1 MGIHED
7 APTDIGPVTVARV
20 RRQMVYRVGFGP
32 RPWQWTPWDF
42 AVAGRFDGRWD
53 DPDGVWRTLYV
64 ADSPL
69 GCYLEVLARFRRDPG
84 LADALDDIGDDPD
97 YPTLAAG
104 LVPAEWRTRRRLARA
119 SMTGV
124 FVVVGSASTL
134 ATLRQHFLVVARA
147 LGIADVDAAAVR
159 TPAPRAF
166 TQTVAKRLYSVELN
180 DGEPLGGVEF
190 SSRHSDEH
198 VLWAIFERARDTF
211 TSALLTGRRSSA
223 IEADDVELTRAMEIH
238 RLAWA

>member
-1 MGIHED
+1 MGED
-7 APTDIGPVTVARV
+7 ALTELGPLTVARV

-84 LADALDDIGDDPD
+84 LVDALAEIDDDPD
-97 YPTLAAG
+97 HPTLGPG

-119 SMTGV
+119 SMSGV
-124 FVVVGSASTL
+124 FVVAGSSSTL
-134 ATLRQHFLVVARA
+134 ATLRRHFLTLARR
-147 LGIADVDAAAVR
+147 LGLSDVDAAAVR
-159 TPAPRAF
+159 IPAPRAF
-166 TQTVAKRLYSVELN
+166 TQAVAKRLYSIELD
-180 DGEPLGGVEF
+180 DGESVDGVEF
-190 SSRHSDEH
+190 ASRHGDEH
-198 VLWAIFERARDTF
+198 ALWAIFERARDTV
-211 TSALLTGRRSSA
+211 TSAVLAGRRSSA
-223 IEADDVELTRAMEIH
+223 IEADDAELVRAMEIH
-238 RLAWA
+238 QLAWA

>member
-1 MGIHED
+1 MGIGED
-7 APTDIGPVTVARV
+7 AHADIGPVTVARV

-42 AVAGRFDGRWD
+42 AIAGRFDGRWD

-84 LADALDDIGDDPD
+84 LADALAGIDDDPD
-97 YPTLAAG
+97 HPTLDAG

-124 FVVVGSASTL
+124 FLVVGSTSTL
-134 ATLRQHFLVVARA
+134 ATLRQHFLAAARA
-147 LGIADVDAAAVR
+147 LGLADVDAAAVR
-159 TPAPRAF
+159 VPAPRAF
-166 TQTVAKRLYSVELN
+166 TQAVAKRLYSVELD
-180 DGEPLGGVEF
+180 DGEPLDGVEF
-190 SSRHSDEH
+190 ASRHGDEH

-223 IEADDVELTRAMEIH
+223 IEPDDAELTRAMEIH
-238 RLAWA
+238 RLAWV